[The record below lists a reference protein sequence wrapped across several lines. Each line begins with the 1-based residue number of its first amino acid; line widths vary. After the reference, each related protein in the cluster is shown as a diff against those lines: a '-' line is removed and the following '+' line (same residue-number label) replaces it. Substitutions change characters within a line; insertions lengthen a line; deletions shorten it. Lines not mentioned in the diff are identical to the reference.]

1 MIAGSAQGCWNQ
13 AEDCYHHFLA
23 AVCSLPALDVK
34 CHCSQSALVY
44 YVNGLIA
51 ALQAAKPRE
60 HPSMGVVLG
69 PWSALCC
76 AAHVVIGAANLDVIQ
91 EVEYVKE
98 EDKLAYLLDCLQ
110 KTAPPV
116 LVFAEN
122 KRDVDAIHEFLLVQV
137 SRADR
142 HLNRACDDILPG
154 PHLSSHLF
162 ISLCHDALEAGC
174 TPQGSQVGL

>member
-1 MIAGSAQGCWNQ
+1 
-13 AEDCYHHFLA
+13 
-23 AVCSLPALDVK
+23 
-34 CHCSQSALVY
+34 
-44 YVNGLIA
+44 
-51 ALQAAKPRE
+51 
-60 HPSMGVVLG
+60 MGVGLG
-69 PWSALCC
+69 PRSALCC
-76 AAHVVIGAANLDVIQ
+76 AARVVTGAANLDVIQ

-137 SRADR
+137 SCADG

-154 PHLSSHLF
+154 PHLTSHLS

-174 TPQGSQVGL
+174 TPQRSQVGF